1 MDLVPLYPLYAVLFA
16 DSGLSAGE
24 IAGLLAF
31 WTVTGLLL
39 EVPSGALADTVSRR
53 ALLIFG
59 TTARAA
65 GFTLWVLW
73 PTWLGFA
80 IGFLLWSVESSLN
93 SGTAQALLYDELAA
107 LGAEQNYQRWSS
119 RAHTAAV
126 AAQLVATVSAAPL
139 YAVGGYSLLAALSS
153 GIGLAGVLLVASMP
167 ERPRVEPTD
176 GGWREWLNM
185 LRAGTA
191 EAARSPLVRRW
202 VLVLAV
208 VEGCTALDEA
218 FPLLAAEVGVATA
231 VIPLWMAVTVVGQ
244 LGGAALAGGGA
255 VKATFSAFNAAK
267 VALTAPPERE
277 RSLGVLLLGAAVL
290 VAAGSLSG
298 TAWGFVPIAVAYG
311 VVQYAIVLADARLQH
326 AVEGPARAT
335 VTSVANLGAGGS
347 ALGAYFAWG
356 FVTEAHGNT
365 VGVAV
370 MALFL
375 LPAVW
380 LLFSGRTQP
389 GE

>member
-1 MDLVPLYPLYAVLFA
+1 MPLYPLYAVLFA

-126 AAQLVATVSAAPL
+126 AAQLVATLSAAPL

-153 GIGLAGVLLVASMP
+153 GIGLIGVLLVWSMP

-176 GGWREWLNM
+176 GGWREWWGM

-191 EAARSPLVRRW
+191 EAARSPRVRRW

-208 VEGCTALDEA
+208 VYGCTALDEA

-231 VIPLWMAVTVVGQ
+231 VIPVWMAVTVVGQ
-244 LGGAALAGGGA
+244 LCGSALGSRPVGN
-255 VKATFSAFNAAK
+255 T
-267 VALTAPPERE
+267 P
-277 RSLGVLLLGAAVL
+277 LGVLLLGAAVL

-311 VVQYAIVLADARLQH
+311 VVQYGIVLADARLQH
-326 AVEGPARAT
+326 AVEGRARAT

-356 FVTEAHGNT
+356 LVTEAHGNT

-375 LPAVW
+375 LPAVI